1 LWVVKL
7 MHHKGV
13 AHAAEQ
19 TMPFT
24 KASLPPSISDE
35 KLERDIEIC
44 QRAMQVCL
52 LPRPQGRR
60 TRCDARPTHG
70 ARAWADWRQDW
81 QFGKL
86 PQSVFDKIQAS
97 LNKVGPKRT
106 AAGKSPRYDAD
117 PSEAPQGQFVLMC
130 TRSRT

>member
-1 LWVVKL
+1 MPAGDAGLL
-7 MHHKGV
+7 
-13 AHAAEQ
+13 AA
-19 TMPFT
+19 
-24 KASLPPSISDE
+24 APS
-35 KLERDIEIC
+35 R
-44 QRAMQVCL
+44 QARAL
-52 LPRPQGRR
+52 RRR
-60 TRCDARPTHG
+60 THVSRACADARQH
-70 ARAWADWRQDW
+70 R

-86 PQSVFDKIQAS
+86 PQSVFDEIQAS